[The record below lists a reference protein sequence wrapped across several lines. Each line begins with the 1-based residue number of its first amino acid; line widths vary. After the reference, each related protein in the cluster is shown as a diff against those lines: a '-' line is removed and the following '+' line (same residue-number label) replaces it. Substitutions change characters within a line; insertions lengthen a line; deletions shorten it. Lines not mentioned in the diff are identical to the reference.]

1 VNNAG
6 VVTASRL
13 ETVSSEEWD
22 RVMHVNVRSVFQMS
36 RAFAAVADV
45 PASVVNL
52 ASIAATH
59 PNPGTHAYTAS
70 KAAVVGLTRQAAVE
84 WGPEGIRFNA
94 VAPGMIS
101 ETNMSAAET
110 DELRERRGA
119 VLPLQRTGR
128 PDDVADVVVFLLSD
142 AARYVTGQL
151 LGVDGGWAVSLMTFT
166 PRPWES

>member
-1 VNNAG
+1 MSQLLGATSVPGDAAGDGAADIVAAAGEALGGLDGLVNNAG

-84 WGPEGIRFNA
+84 WGPEGIRSNA
-94 VAPGMIS
+94 VAPA
-101 ETNMSAAET
+101 EEAAVGEASMTIAATTHT
-110 DELRERRGA
+110 DSKNPARPLRN
-119 VLPLQRTGR
+119 
-128 PDDVADVVVFLLSD
+128 
-142 AARYVTGQL
+142 
-151 LGVDGGWAVSLMTFT
+151 
-166 PRPWES
+166 